1 MAPMTKIDPKYDALF
16 KSRVASQGD
25 PQLIA
30 LQFIIHLQ
38 VQIAKK
44 IELTKFLN
52 IHKIIISVLMGLKL
66 WDRPHS
72 THMF

>member
-1 MAPMTKIDPKYDALF
+1 MAPMAKIDPKYDALS
-16 KSRVASQGD
+16 KSRVASRGD

-30 LQFIIHLQ
+30 LQLIIHLQ

-66 WDRPHS
+66 WDRPHL
-72 THMF
+72 THIF